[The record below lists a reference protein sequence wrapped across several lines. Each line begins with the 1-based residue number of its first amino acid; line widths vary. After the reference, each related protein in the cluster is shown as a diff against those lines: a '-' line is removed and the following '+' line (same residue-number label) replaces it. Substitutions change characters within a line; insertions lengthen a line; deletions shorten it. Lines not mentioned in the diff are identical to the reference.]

1 LQKLK
6 ADGWNVWALSDKWVK
21 GYPDLMVFRKDEIM
35 FLEIKRPH
43 GGVVSKLQQYNID
56 KLKDC
61 GFIAKVITDVS
72 QIYQ

>member
-1 LQKLK
+1 
-6 ADGWNVWALSDKWVK
+6 
-21 GYPDLMVFRKDEIM
+21 MVFRKDEIM

-61 GFIAKVITDVS
+61 GFKAKVITDVG
-72 QIYQ
+72 QLYD